1 METRS
6 GNCAIVSINRRG
18 LLSPRAR
25 EKQIPDPSRAK
36 DVCQIASPMCNKA
49 VVPPCAGRKRHA
61 RPKTAGAHFYKHS
74 AVREALVRKIRLID
88 ALPEGRYWQSLHQ
101 QARVAAGKLLH
112 KSIGRRSA

>member
-1 METRS
+1 
-6 GNCAIVSINRRG
+6 
-18 LLSPRAR
+18 
-25 EKQIPDPSRAK
+25 
-36 DVCQIASPMCNKA
+36 MCNKA

-101 QARVAAGKLLH
+101 QARVAAGVGWIQNGTAPQKHRPAKRLTIRVLSQLLF
-112 KSIGRRSA
+112 KPKQSL